1 LFPEVGVRVKT
12 VRLVWL
18 TATAFLLAAAPAGAA
33 TPALANSR
41 YQWFWWIAPI
51 LAVSFILVLLM
62 LGFGY
67 VKKILLPK
75 YRGRKVTE

>member
-1 LFPEVGVRVKT
+1 M
-12 VRLVWL
+12 
-18 TATAFLLAAAPAGAA
+18 
-33 TPALANSR
+33 LANSR

-75 YRGRKVTE
+75 YRGRKVVE